1 MKRNLIYYCYFENGE
16 INEFTKLNLELLN
29 RYCNLFNG
37 QKIIKIA
44 LDDLTKDYSNLVDL
58 FQGFDVEVLQN
69 NKENRESEYF
79 IESVKEIKD
88 TNSIT
93 FFAHNK
99 GGSNRPESDVIKLW
113 LFSMYFFNL
122 EPMYLLTIQ
131 DQLSNDKI
139 FSGIMQITTPCP
151 PWVVSDW
158 HYSGTFFWFNTQKLL
173 SIENWDIMEKNRFAV
188 ESYPGSKIKQDKSHV
203 TMCSANF
210 NFNTYSPEIWKKI
223 LTSQSLGQEMFDNF
237 MKIYTHHIKPTII
250 NND

>member
-16 INEFTKLNLELLN
+16 INEFTQLNLKLLN

-44 LDDLTKDYSNLVDL
+44 LDDLTKDYSNLVDM

-79 IESVKEIKD
+79 IESIKEIKD

-122 EPMYLLTIQ
+122 EPTYLLTIQ

-151 PWVVSDW
+151 PWVPSDW
-158 HYSGTFFWFNTQKLL
+158 HYSGTFFWFNTEKLL
-173 SIENWDIMEKNRFAV
+173 SIENWDVMEKNRFAV
-188 ESYPGSKIKQDKSHV
+188 ESYPGNKVKQDKSHV
-203 TMCSANF
+203 TICSANF
-210 NFNTYSPEIWKKI
+210 NFNTYSPVMWKQI

-237 MKIYTHHIKPTII
+237 MKIYTDHINPSII
-250 NND
+250 NHD